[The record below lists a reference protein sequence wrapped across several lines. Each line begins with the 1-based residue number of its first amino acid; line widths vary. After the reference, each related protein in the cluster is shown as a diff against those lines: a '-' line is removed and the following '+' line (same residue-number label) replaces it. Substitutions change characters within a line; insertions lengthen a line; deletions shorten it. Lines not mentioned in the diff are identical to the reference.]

1 MSYVSLLKN
10 IPEILS
16 QPTGIAAIASLG
28 IHGAIA
34 LIVPLMPVD
43 SKSTKTDS
51 SQAKAVGLMELSPS
65 DQSRLPQ
72 IIDPSQVALQ
82 TPQLPLQQQLPSG
95 NLSSQSTIMPP
106 LQPPLSSQQV
116 LPPIPQSSANYN
128 LSYLPRRQPVQRFAR
143 NDFRTQI
150 SNFRVPKSTFSPSA
164 SPFVDDLDAKIKETQ
179 PLNINRLPQVQAD
192 NKFAEPLNNPS
203 PDPIDIGAGTT
214 ASGTAQPQQMQLGDN
229 GVQIAANSPSDLAA
243 EQSFPGKGEL
253 ASAPRRLMPSP
264 ETTTR
269 QQPERTNFNQSDSQ
283 AQKREELLAN
293 LNSYNALRKTIQQEY
308 PNVKEQAVI
317 RETISTD
324 QRGMEGTV
332 VGRLVIDPDGKVLDI
347 KFQDRSVAP
356 QLQSK
361 TREFF
366 SANPPKVFKQTSS
379 YPFQLR
385 FQKNNDSNN
394 TQETTVKIQP
404 SQNQDSQTVS
414 KPEDRKNQSNAQ
426 SVVIPNPSPISVGEN
441 QPTVS
446 TPSTQK
452 LIQNLRQIKEER
464 QEKSNKEQ

>member
-51 SQAKAVGLMELSPS
+51 SQAQAVGLMELSPS

-72 IIDPSQVALQ
+72 NIDPSQVALQ
-82 TPQLPLQQQLPSG
+82 TPQLPLQQQLPPA

-106 LQPPLSSQQV
+106 LEPPLSSQQV

-179 PLNINRLPQVQAD
+179 ALNINRLPQVQAD
-192 NKFAEPLNNPS
+192 SKFAEPLNNPS

-214 ASGTAQPQQMQLGDN
+214 ASGISQPQQIQLGDN
-229 GVQIAANSPSDLAA
+229 GVQIAANSPSYLAA
-243 EQSFPGKGEL
+243 EQSLQGRGEL
-253 ASAPRRLMPSP
+253 ASAPRGLMPSP

-269 QQPERTNFNQSDSQ
+269 QQSERTNFNQSDSQ
-283 AQKREELLAN
+283 VQKREELLAN

-332 VGRLVIDPDGKVLDI
+332 VGRLVIAPDGKVLDI
-347 KFQDRSVAP
+347 KFQDRSVSP

-394 TQETTVKIQP
+394 TQETTVKLQP
-404 SQNQDSQTVS
+404 SQNQDSQ
-414 KPEDRKNQSNAQ
+414 PEIRKNQSNAQ
-426 SVVIPNPSPISVGEN
+426 SVVIPNPSPVSVGEN

-446 TPSTQK
+446 TQSTQK